1 MKTTDLTVA
10 DIMQHQVVTVKP
22 DISVRELARILWE
35 EEISGAPV
43 LDENGMVVGVVS
55 ATDVL
60 RLAGEEWVPTFQRR
74 DATKRGGAE
83 SEGPDDLDLSEG
95 APAGAGDELGEEQ
108 EEAGGFFRS
117 PDSGLYPGWRTLP
130 DTLPHERLD
139 RTLVRDI
146 MMPATFSVRP
156 ESSVA
161 SLAGFLRHAKIHRA
175 LVFDDGE
182 LAGIVTTFD
191 VLDALSGE
199 VEPAAAPPA

>member
-1 MKTTDLTVA
+1 MNATDLTVA

-22 DISVRELARILWE
+22 DITVRELARILWE

-43 LDENGMVVGVVS
+43 LDEHDMVVGVVS

-60 RLAGEEWVPTFQRR
+60 RVAGEEWVPTFERR
-74 DATKRGGAE
+74 ETPARARR
-83 SEGPDDLDLSEG
+83 EG
-95 APAGAGDELGEEQ
+95 AGPPEDAAPGADEELTGGEEE
-108 EEAGGFFRS
+108 EEAGGYFRA
-117 PDSGLYPGWRTLP
+117 PDRTLYPAWRSLP

-139 RTLVRDI
+139 RTLVSDI

-156 ESSVA
+156 ETTLA

-199 VEPAAAPPA
+199 AEPAEAPPA